1 MTISKSQRV
10 LVVVSYLSASKKWFD
25 GYNFIE
31 SSGIAT
37 IDLFLKN
44 KYSSI
49 EKLKDSNATKS
60 KFLNKLKSL
69 AGTSSIKA
77 IDVIMMTHG
86 GDDKLYFYESTGD
99 KLDTVT
105 MSTLESDIKALGIGD
120 KLRLVYSTA
129 CYGASHNKSF
139 VNAGFST
146 SVGAKGVNTNSATE
160 FPIVLSMWGGGD
172 KISTA
177 ISWGEKGHEV
187 FDTIAKLNKEW
198 DDADSDKDIYGKGS
212 LRIDS
217 NP

>member
-1 MTISKSQRV
+1 MTISKSQRA
-10 LVVVSYLSASKKWFD
+10 LVVVSYLSSSEKWFD

-31 SSGIAT
+31 SSGMAT
-37 IDLFLKN
+37 IDLFLSS
-44 KYSSI
+44 KYNSI
-49 EKLKDSNATKS
+49 EKLKDGNATKS
-60 KFLNKLKSL
+60 KFINKLKSL
-69 AGTSSIKA
+69 AAESSIKA

-86 GDDKLYFYESTGD
+86 SNEKLYFYESTGD
-99 KLDTVT
+99 KLDPVS
-105 MSTLESDIKALGIGD
+105 MSTLEADIKALDIGT

-129 CYGASHNKSF
+129 CYGSSHNNNF
-139 VNAGFST
+139 VNAGFCT

-177 ISWGEKGHEV
+177 ITWGEKGHEI
-187 FDTIAKLNKEW
+187 FDAIAKLNKKW

-212 LRIDS
+212 VRIDG